1 MGTWG
6 PKILENDIVGN
17 ALCKVYK
24 SDDDDDRIVLTPK
37 EFVREMFNSEYE
49 YYEEYLLGIAIV
61 DASINGVNLDVLDD
75 ECTWGGDTDKIQK
88 FFEALPSNP
97 LVEFV
102 DEAKEKLQKCISLD
116 DLDDWKDQESRRFIY
131 DFYLRRFNMKKE

>member
-1 MGTWG
+1 M
-6 PKILENDIVGN
+6 
-17 ALCKVYK
+17 
-24 SDDDDDRIVLTPK
+24 LTPK

-116 DLDDWKDQESRRFIY
+116 DLDDWKDQEGRRFIY
-131 DFYLRRFNMKKE
+131 DFYLLRFNMKKE

>member
-6 PKILENDIVGN
+6 PKILENDIVGD

-24 SDDDDDRIVLTPK
+24 SDDDDKIVITPK

-75 ECTWGGDTDKIQK
+75 KCTWGGDTDKIQQ

-116 DLDDWKDQESRRFIY
+116 DLDDWEDQEDRRFIY
-131 DFYLRRFNMKKE
+131 DFYLRRFNMKTE

>member
-6 PKILENDIVGN
+6 PKILENDIVGD

-24 SDDDDDRIVLTPK
+24 SDDDDKIVITPK

-75 ECTWGGDTDKIQK
+75 KCTWGGDTDKIQQ

-116 DLDDWKDQESRRFIY
+116 DLDDWEDQEDRRFIY